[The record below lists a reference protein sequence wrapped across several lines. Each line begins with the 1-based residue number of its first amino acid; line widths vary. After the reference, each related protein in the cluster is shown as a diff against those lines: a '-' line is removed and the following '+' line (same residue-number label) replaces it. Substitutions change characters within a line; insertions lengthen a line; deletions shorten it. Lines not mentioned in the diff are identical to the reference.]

1 MCGYV
6 YRSPARD
13 AKEISSGTTIALLSR
28 ALPARTFYR
37 VEEEEEYPR
46 LESREST
53 SKERKS
59 ETLFAGMVAK
69 GAKGSLGIN
78 TGRRERESSFLR
90 V

>member
-37 VEEEEEYPR
+37 VEEEEYPR
-46 LESREST
+46 LESSKST
-53 SKERKS
+53 SKERES